1 MRKNSVIINS
11 TGHDLGASFC
21 KTRSDFHI
29 EKTKKYEFF
38 SINNKEFIYKISKIN
53 IPSITLT

>member
-29 EKTKKYEFF
+29 EKTKKLNFF
-38 SINNKEFIYKISKIN
+38 L
-53 IPSITLT
+53 LTIKNSFTKFPKLTSHQSH